1 MPFTIAIIG
10 RPNVGKSTL
19 FNRLVGQKLALVDD
33 EPGVTRDRREG
44 EGRLGDLEFTVI
56 DTAGLDEG
64 AKGSLTARMQEQT
77 EAAIGLADAL
87 MFVVDAR
94 AGLTPNDRAFADFAR
109 RANKPVVL
117 VANKSEG
124 KQGDAGAMEAYA
136 LGLGEPIQ
144 ISAEHGEGLSELYD
158 ALRALMPEPVEAEQ
172 EFDDDDV
179 IAQDEDIAKRPI
191 RVAIVGRPNAGK
203 STLIN
208 HLLGEERLLTSAEAG
223 TTRDSISVEIN
234 WKGRDFRVF
243 DTAGLRRRSRIE
255 EKLEKLSVADAL
267 RAVRFAEVVVLVMD
281 AQNKFEEQ
289 DLRIADLIEREGRA
303 LVIAVNKWDLM
314 GRQQGLISALQT
326 DADQLL
332 PQVKGMPIV
341 AVSGLM
347 GEGIDRMMTAIEQA
361 YAVWNRRVPT
371 ASLNRW
377 FEQAVDANPPP
388 AVSGRRLKLNYITQ
402 AKARPPSF
410 VLFCSR
416 ADAVP
421 QSYLRYLVNSL
432 REFFELPGTPV
443 RITLREKANPF
454 AHKRKRAVVS
464 EGRPESVVE
473 ASPVR
478 SAAVAFIFIT
488 ILLDTLALG
497 LVIPVLPKLV
507 ESFVDNDTARAARIF
522 GLFGTAWAAM
532 QFFFSPVLGGLSD
545 RFGRRPVVLLSNFGL
560 ALDYVL
566 MALAPSLTWLFVG
579 RVISGITS
587 ASISTSFAYIADI
600 TPPERRAAVF
610 GKVGAAFGGRV
621 YPRARARRIAGR
633 HGSAVAVL
641 GRGGP
646 EFHQYALRLADP
658 ARIAAAGSARAVALE
673 KRKSLG
679 CAASVA
685 LRFRARGT
693 LGGEFLCSGRPCG
706 SAVNLRALCDL
717 SLRLGCGDRRPDA
730 GDGRHL
736 RDGRA
741 GRRRRAD
748 R

>member
-1 MPFTIAIIG
+1 MSFTIAIIG

-44 EGRLGDLEFTVI
+44 EGRLGDLEFTLI

-77 EAAIGLADAL
+77 EVAIGLADAL

-109 RANKPVVL
+109 RADKPVVL

-144 ISAEHGEGLSELYD
+144 ISAEHGEGLSDLYD
-158 ALRALMPEPVEAEQ
+158 ALRGLMPEPAAEGE
-172 EFDDDDV
+172 EFDDDD
-179 IAQDEDIAKRPI
+179 IIETDEDIAKRPI

-208 HLLGEERLLTSAEAG
+208 HLLGQERLLTSAEAG
-223 TTRDSISVEIN
+223 TTRDSIAVEVN
-234 WKGRDFRVF
+234 WQGRDFRVF

-267 RAVRFAEVVVLVMD
+267 RAIRFAEVVVLMMD

-314 GRQQGLISALQT
+314 GRKASLISALRT
-326 DADQLL
+326 DADHLL
-332 PQVKGMPIV
+332 PQVKGMPIT

-347 GEGIDRMMTAIEQA
+347 GEGIDRLMKAIEQA
-361 YAVWNRRVPT
+361 YAVWNKRIPT
-371 ASLNRW
+371 AALNRW

-410 VLFCSR
+410 ILFCSR

-443 RITLREKANPF
+443 RISLREKENPF
-454 AHKRKRAVVS
+454 AHKR
-464 EGRPESVVE
+464 
-473 ASPVR
+473 
-478 SAAVAFIFIT
+478 
-488 ILLDTLALG
+488 
-497 LVIPVLPKLV
+497 
-507 ESFVDNDTARAARIF
+507 
-522 GLFGTAWAAM
+522 
-532 QFFFSPVLGGLSD
+532 
-545 RFGRRPVVLLSNFGL
+545 RRPS
-560 ALDYVL
+560 
-566 MALAPSLTWLFVG
+566 
-579 RVISGITS
+579 
-587 ASISTSFAYIADI
+587 
-600 TPPERRAAVF
+600 
-610 GKVGAAFGGRV
+610 
-621 YPRARARRIAGR
+621 
-633 HGSAVAVL
+633 
-641 GRGGP
+641 
-646 EFHQYALRLADP
+646 
-658 ARIAAAGSARAVALE
+658 
-673 KRKSLG
+673 
-679 CAASVA
+679 
-685 LRFRARGT
+685 
-693 LGGEFLCSGRPCG
+693 
-706 SAVNLRALCDL
+706 
-717 SLRLGCGDRRPDA
+717 
-730 GDGRHL
+730 
-736 RDGRA
+736 
-741 GRRRRAD
+741 
-748 R
+748 